1 MSAVPA
7 LVLTI
12 LADDIL
18 PIFVV
23 AMVGVALARIWNV
36 DVKSLSRVTFNALS
50 PCLIFH
56 MLVTNP
62 VSGAEAARIV
72 LFTAGLVAAIGLLAR
87 LVAVPFRLSRPDLA
101 AFLIVVMFANAGN
114 YGMSVVL
121 FAFGREH
128 LARAALYFVTSALLM
143 FTVGVLVA
151 SSGRQGFRKALSGV
165 FRVPALYGVVAAVVV
180 IKTGITLPQ
189 AVMRPVELLAG
200 AAIPGML
207 LVLGMQL
214 DRGRWPERPALVVAA
229 SVLTL
234 VVSPLLGFGLA
245 WVLGLSGAAREALI
259 VQSGMPSAVITTI
272 LALEFDVAPAF
283 VTATVVATT
292 ALSPI
297 TVTAVIAVLKAMG

>member
-1 MSAVPA
+1 MASVPA
-7 LVLTI
+7 LILTI

-23 AMVGVALARIWNV
+23 ASVGVALARLWNV
-36 DVKSLSRVTFNALS
+36 EVKSLSRVTFHALS
-50 PCLIFH
+50 PCLTFH
-56 MLVTNP
+56 LLVTSP
-62 VSGAEAARIV
+62 VSGTEAAQIV
-72 LFTAGLVAAIGLLAR
+72 LFTTGLVTVIGVVAR

-121 FAFGREH
+121 FAFGRDH
-128 LARAALYFVTSALLM
+128 LARAALYFVTSAILM
-143 FTVGVLVA
+143 FTVGVVVA
-151 SSGRQGFRKALSGV
+151 SSGRQGVRHALTGV
-165 FRVPALYGVVAAVVV
+165 FRVPALYGVVAACVVLA
-180 IKTGITLPQ
+180 TGTTLP
-189 AVMRPVELLAG
+189 AGLMRPVELLAG

-214 DRGRWPERPALVVAA
+214 ERGQWPERPGLVCAA
-229 SVLTL
+229 SLLTL
-234 VVSPLLGFGLA
+234 VASPLLGFGLA
-245 WVLGLSGAAREALI
+245 WLLGLSGAAREAVI

-272 LALEFDVAPAF
+272 LAIEFDVAPAF

-292 ALSPI
+292 ALSPL

>member
-1 MSAVPA
+1 M
-7 LVLTI
+7 TI
-12 LADDIL
+12 LAEDLL

-23 AMVGVALARIWNV
+23 AAVGVALARIWKV
-36 DVKSLSRVTFNALS
+36 EVTSLSRVTFNALS

-56 MLVTNP
+56 VLVTNP

-72 LFTAGLVAAIGLLAR
+72 LFTAGLVAAVGLAAR
-87 LVAVPFRLSRPDLA
+87 VVAVPFRLSRPDLA

-121 FAFGREH
+121 FAFGRDH

-151 SSGRQGFRKALSGV
+151 SSGRQDFRRAATGV
-165 FRVPALYGVVAAVVV
+165 FRVPALWGVIAAILVLA
-180 IKTGITLPQ
+180 TGTTIPTGL
-189 AVMRPVELLAG
+189 MRPIELLAG

-214 DRGRWPERPALVVAA
+214 ERGRWPERPGLVVAA
-229 SVLTL
+229 SLLTL
-234 VVSPLLGFGLA
+234 VASPLFGFGLA
-245 WVLGLSGAAREALI
+245 WALGLSGAAREAVI

-272 LALEFDVAPAF
+272 LALEYDVAPAF

-292 ALSPI
+292 ALSPV
-297 TVTAVIAVLKAMG
+297 TVTAVIAILKGLG